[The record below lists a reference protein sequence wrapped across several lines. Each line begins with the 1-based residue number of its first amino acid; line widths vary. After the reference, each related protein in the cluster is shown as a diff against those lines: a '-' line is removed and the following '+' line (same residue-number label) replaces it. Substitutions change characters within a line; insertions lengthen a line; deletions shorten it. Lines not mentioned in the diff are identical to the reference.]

1 MTIRCHWRIF
11 ALVMNQLAKAN
22 TDNLPASLSAHDKE
36 LLKIIDKLQINFL
49 RKIAS
54 RESPVLKKAGLAAIS
69 LAFCQLTDKK
79 DQLLGKGPSRT
90 VHHTHQMLSANGKPI
105 TRQQLNA
112 RIKRMNEKAKREN
125 VNTPEYVDTNSKVVD
140 ISKIK
145 RIIPLAS

>member
-1 MTIRCHWRIF
+1 
-11 ALVMNQLAKAN
+11 MNQLAKAN

-90 VHHTHQMLSANGKPI
+90 VHHMHSLADSNGKPI
-105 TRQQLNA
+105 TREQLNA
-112 RIKRMNEKAKREN
+112 KIDQSNKKFKGGN
-125 VNTPEYVDTNSKVVD
+125 VD
-140 ISKIK
+140 IDGHVD
-145 RIIPLAS
+145 RINRVGPILQS